1 MDNKLFHLLD
11 TVIMTANLS
20 TDEVLAGDLGTI
32 VEIYTDPSPAYEVEF
47 VNPNGTTRALLTL
60 SPDQIR
66 PLSENDVLTT
76 RQSALAA

>member
-32 VEIYTDPSPAYEVEF
+32 VEIYTDPSS
-47 VNPNGTTRALLTL
+47 GL
-60 SPDQIR
+60 
-66 PLSENDVLTT
+66 
-76 RQSALAA
+76 